1 MAFGLGRLSWPP
13 DAFWTATPRE
23 IAAALQAHSG
33 GPGALGPGELRA
45 LMQRFPDS

>member
-1 MAFGLGRLSWPP
+1 MAFGLGRLRWPP